1 MSRVKRLLVLV
12 GAAVAEVDE
21 LPADVRSVVEGAE
34 KIFVV
39 TPTLAS
45 NLQWLMSDTDK
56 ARHAA
61 DERLDT
67 VLGQLDETLAH
78 VNGGAVG
85 DDTPITAIEDH
96 VRAFRP
102 DHLLIALRSP
112 DHADWQEKRLVERV
126 EDTFRLPTTVVEIDA
141 QGHVVSRG

>member
-1 MSRVKRLLVLV
+1 MPRVKRLLVLV

-78 VNGGAVG
+78 VDGGAVG